1 MDFLLEYGITKDTIK
16 KIKENNEESTC
27 FFCMI
32 HEENVKE
39 VIEYLLSIQIEV
51 IDNLLTDRLEL
62 FFLPKVEIK
71 KRFETYNTKVLVQLI
86 NEDINVLNNV

>member
-51 IDNLLTDRLEL
+51 IDNLLADRLEL
-62 FFLPKVEIK
+62 FFLPKEEIK

>member
-27 FFCMI
+27 FYCMI

-39 VIEYLLSIQIEV
+39 VIDYLLSIQIEV

-62 FFLPKVEIK
+62 FFLPKEEIK

-86 NEDINVLNNV
+86 NEDISVINNV

>member
-51 IDNLLTDRLEL
+51 IDNLLPDRLEL
-62 FFLPKVEIK
+62 FFLPKEEIK

>member
-27 FFCMI
+27 FYFMLK
-32 HEENVKE
+32 ENNIKE
-39 VIEYLLSIQIEV
+39 VIEYLLSINIEV
-51 IDNLLTDRLEL
+51 IETLLIDRLEL
-62 FFLPKVEIK
+62 FFIPKEEIK
-71 KRFETYNTKVLVQLI
+71 KRFDTYNIEVLVQLI

>member
-27 FFCMI
+27 FFCTI

-62 FFLPKVEIK
+62 FFLPKEEIK

>member
-39 VIEYLLSIQIEV
+39 VI
-51 IDNLLTDRLEL
+51 DNLLTDRLEL
-62 FFLPKVEIK
+62 FFLPKEEIK

>member
-27 FFCMI
+27 FYCMI

-39 VIEYLLSIQIEV
+39 VIDYLLSIQIEV

-62 FFLPKVEIK
+62 FFLPKEEIK
-71 KRFETYNTKVLVQLI
+71 NRFKTYNTKILVQLI
-86 NEDINVLNNV
+86 NEDINVINNV